1 MSHSATGRGTS
12 PIYHRF
18 PVFASRPPPSFH
30 KKNRR
35 LRRVAALPPNSGYKA
50 QVADWQSQ
58 AFLASRVGRPA
69 PALGGSLKNGALESL
84 YGEFKTARENADPE
98 VLREKRLTIDET
110 AKKWGITPR
119 QVRNYCAKGGKQM
132 AVNLDTLSISLD
144 RFDAVSDGE
153 YNIGHIKL
161 TGKQMLNTRKNRERV
176 LDEITAVLSRNRYDP
191 EMAVQN
197 AKLEGIDDD
206 EIEGNLNIDA
216 IEGEV

>member
-1 MSHSATGRGTS
+1 
-12 PIYHRF
+12 
-18 PVFASRPPPSFH
+18 
-30 KKNRR
+30 
-35 LRRVAALPPNSGYKA
+35 
-50 QVADWQSQ
+50 
-58 AFLASRVGRPA
+58 
-69 PALGGSLKNGALESL
+69 
-84 YGEFKTARENADPE
+84 
-98 VLREKRLTIDET
+98 
-110 AKKWGITPR
+110 
-119 QVRNYCAKGGKQM
+119 M

-176 LDEITAVLSRNRYDP
+176 LDEITAVLFRNRYDP

-206 EIEGNLNIDA
+206 EIEGNLNVDA